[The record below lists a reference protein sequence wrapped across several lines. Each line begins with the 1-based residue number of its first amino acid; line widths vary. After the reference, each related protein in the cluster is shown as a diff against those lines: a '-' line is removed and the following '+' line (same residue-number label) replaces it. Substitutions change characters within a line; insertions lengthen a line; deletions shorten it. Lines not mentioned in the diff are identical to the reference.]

1 MLDSFNVIL
10 PISGVSVNVLL
21 LILLGTSVGV
31 LGGFFGMGGAW
42 MVTPALNIFGFPM
55 PFAVGT
61 DMCHMAGKSIIS
73 TRRHAKFGNVD
84 AKLGLTMLAFDVVGI
99 EIGARLVM
107 MLESR
112 GLAGPVIRWVYVVFL
127 FLIGS
132 LVFYDYFK
140 KRALERRGDHA
151 AGTSESAV
159 QWYVTLHRINLP
171 PIVDFKVAQ
180 VRCSMWLPATVGLFV
195 GVLAGFLG
203 IGGGLIMMPALVYS
217 DWLSHL
223 RRRRNRSLHGDALGR
238 LWCLHVRDEG
248 SRGAAGRAHHA
259 DRRRPGR
266 PDRDDCHQVHSR
278 IRHPSPVRPD
288 GRLRAGVRRS
298 QAVWNECGGNLGRH
312 ARRERDDT
320 RHHRRNGARSRQR
333 TPARARTPTGRL
345 TQRAT
350 AREHT

>member
-1 MLDSFNVIL
+1 MLDFFNVVL

-21 LILLGTSVGV
+21 LILLGTAVGV

-107 MLESR
+107 MLEGY

-140 KRALERRGDHA
+140 KRALERSGDHA
-151 AGTSESAV
+151 AGTSQSAV
-159 QWYVTLHRINLP
+159 QWYLTLHRINLP
-171 PIVDFKVAQ
+171 PIMDFKVAQ

-203 IGGGLIMMPALVYS
+203 IGGGLIMMPALVYLIGCPTYVAVGTDLFTVMLS
-217 DWLSHL
+217 GAYGAFTYGIKGRVELLAVLFMLAGAAPGAQVGTIATKYIRGYGIRLLFGMTVACALVSVVLKQIRMDTMAAWLVMLAVSAMTL
-223 RRRRNRSLHGDALGR
+223 VIIVGM
-238 LWCLHVRDEG
+238 V
-248 SRGAAGRAHHA
+248 RGAAYE
-259 DRRRPGR
+259 
-266 PDRDDCHQVHSR
+266 
-278 IRHPSPVRPD
+278 
-288 GRLRAGVRRS
+288 L
-298 QAVWNECGGNLGRH
+298 RH
-312 ARRERDDT
+312 AHD
-320 RHHRRNGARSRQR
+320 HQ
-333 TPARARTPTGRL
+333 PVI
-345 TQRAT
+345 
-350 AREHT
+350 